1 MLGRASPNIPSI
13 RNSIGRDF
21 YEDNLHDSNLIPF
34 FFLMK
39 KMDQVFLWKSH
50 EGEEPPVGIRIRPRY
65 EKGKV
70 DGFLCPLVER
80 FFMSLWGLTVGP
92 DTNKRREREP
102 DG

>member
-1 MLGRASPNIPSI
+1 MKVK
-13 RNSIGRDF
+13 
-21 YEDNLHDSNLIPF
+21 NL
-34 FFLMK
+34 
-39 KMDQVFLWKSH
+39 LWALESVQ
-50 EGEEPPVGIRIRPRY
+50 EE